1 MSSNSVTSTAR
12 EHVFPLFVKYV
23 SANVLGMIGY
33 SCYILADTFFVAR
46 GIGSDAIAAGSRKN
60 NTSNNS
66 RIIPGCLQF
75 LPAFSLLNGTG
86 LMIGMGAAA
95 RYSLSSGRADSEIH
109 RTIFTQALQLAFIA
123 MLFFFSIGLFFAR
136 PLCVLLGADG
146 TTLPHA
152 IPYISILL
160 MFSPLFL
167 CNNLLNCFV
176 RNDGEPRL
184 SMTAMLVGSL
194 TNIVLDYIFIY
205 PMQLGMTG
213 AALATAT
220 APLVGMSILSMHF
233 WKKKNQFHLVKTRI
247 HLKTAIDICRLGVSS
262 LVAELSS
269 GIVILVFNMLTLK
282 FSGTTGLAAYSI
294 LANIALVLVAIFT
307 GIGQGIQP
315 IVSSHP
321 GKNGAPVRYQVRRYA
336 LSTALL
342 MAFIAYLV
350 VFVFAVPIAD
360 LFNKDKNPLLTS
372 MAAEGMRIY
381 FVSLFFSGINMVSA
395 TYLSASDQPVPGFI
409 ISILRGLV
417 LILPIA
423 FLLAALLGMT
433 GIWLCL
439 PVTEAIV
446 CVVTFFFLR
455 KF

>member
-1 MSSNSVTSTAR
+1 MTTTPPCSATTA
-12 EHVFPLFVKYV
+12 EKVFPTFIRYV

-46 GIGSDAIAAGSRKN
+46 GIGSDAIAALN
-60 NTSNNS
+60 
-66 RIIPGCLQF
+66 LV

-109 RTIFTQALQLAFIA
+109 RTIFTQALQLAFVA

-220 APLVGMSILSMHF
+220 APLVGMSILSIHF
-233 WKKKNQFHLVKTRI
+233 WKKKNQFHLVKARI

-321 GKNGAPVRYQVRRYA
+321 GENGAPVRHQVRRYA
-336 LSTALL
+336 LSAAVL
-342 MAFIAYLV
+342 MALIAYLV
-350 VFVFAVPIAD
+350 VFAVPIAD
-360 LFNKDKNPLLTS
+360 LFNKDNDPLLTS
-372 MAAEGMRIY
+372 MAADGMRIY

-423 FLLAALLGMT
+423 FLLAALFGMT

-439 PVTEAIV
+439 PVTEALV